1 MRMWNQ
7 IIELNLW
14 HYWISASVEWDMTVT
29 VDNATEFVTQLNV
42 WDFEWDDTVKLDNAT
57 EFVTQLNVWDFEWDD
72 TVKLD
77 NTTQFVTLLN
87 IWNCWMKWDSEIR

>member
-1 MRMWNQ
+1 MELLNKIYCKRDYT
-7 IIELNLW
+7 IEFVTLLN
-14 HYWISASVEWDMTVT
+14 IVGTVEWDMTVT
-29 VDNATEFVTQLNV
+29 V
-42 WDFEWDDTVKLDNAT
+42 DNAT